1 MLLIS
6 RKLQINYLYSF
17 IYISDAGLG
26 SIYVNVLKIKL
37 TNDKV
42 DEVEDEVD
50 DEVDDEVEDEVDHEV
65 ELSTKAKTSKVH
77 NFTTVR
83 ADRLH
88 KSGGGLITLV
98 RDNITFTTTGIPSTM
113 NTHNTELHYKTVD
126 MDINTAYSTS
136 RTYHTKFSP

>member
-1 MLLIS
+1 M
-6 RKLQINYLYSF
+6 
-17 IYISDAGLG
+17 
-26 SIYVNVLKIKL
+26 KIKL

-50 DEVDDEVEDEVDHEV
+50 DEVVDEVEDEVDDEVEDEVEDEVDHEV